1 MQINCWGGLVLNT
14 IKLKFRKKGLSIY
27 YSQLDLQ
34 RVMARALKKSGL
46 PVWYSQGF
54 NPHIYMTFTL
64 PLSLGHESEC
74 ESVDFRL
81 NEEITEAEILNAL
94 EGTLPQGIELVS
106 AQAPDYDARS
116 IMYAK
121 YDITLYGENSKIR
134 NALDNYAALEQATVT
149 KVTKKGQKDINL
161 KELIKDIVIT
171 DEKEGE
177 VTFNAVYPAGTPL
190 NINPQLLLDF
200 LKDNYGIEVID
211 AFVIRKNLFDKDMN
225 ILQ

>member
-1 MQINCWGGLVLNT
+1 MNT
-14 IKLKFRKKGLSIY
+14 IRLKFRKKGLSIY

-81 NEEITEAEILNAL
+81 NEEMAESDILKAL

-116 IMYAK
+116 IMFAK
-121 YDITLYGENSKIR
+121 YDITLYGENTKIKS
-134 NALDNYAALEQATVT
+134 ALDSYTALSEAIVT

-161 KELIKDIVIT
+161 KELINDITVT
-171 DEKEGE
+171 DEKDGE
-177 VTFNAVYPAGTPL
+177 VTFTATYPAGTPL

-200 LKDNYGIEVID
+200 IKENYGVEVID

>member
-1 MQINCWGGLVLNT
+1 MNT
-14 IKLKFRKKGLSIY
+14 IRLKFKKTGLSIY

-81 NEEITEAEILNAL
+81 NEEMSEADILKAM

-106 AQAPDYDARS
+106 AKEPDYDARS
-116 IMYAK
+116 IMFARYN
-121 YDITLYGENSKIR
+121 ITLYGNKDKIVSAIKEYEN
-134 NALDNYAALEQATVT
+134 LEQAIVT

-161 KELIKDIVIT
+161 KELIGKIEIT
-171 DEKEGE
+171 DEKADE
-177 VTFNAVYPAGTPL
+177 VSFTAIYPAGTPL

-211 AFVIRKNLFDKDMN
+211 AYVLRKNLFDKDMN

>member
-1 MQINCWGGLVLNT
+1 MNT
-14 IKLKFRKKGLSIY
+14 IRLKFRKKGLSIY

-81 NEEITEAEILNAL
+81 NEEMAEADILKAL
-94 EGTLPQGIELVS
+94 EGTLPQGIELVG
-106 AQAPDYDARS
+106 AAAPDYDARS
-116 IMYAK
+116 IMFAK
-121 YDITLYGENSKIR
+121 YDITLYGEKNSII
-134 NALDNYAALEQATVT
+134 NALNSYEAAEQAIVT

-161 KELIKDIVIT
+161 KELIKDITVT
-171 DEKEGE
+171 DEKDTE
-177 VTFNAVYPAGTPL
+177 VTFTAIYPAGTPL

-200 LKDNYGIEVID
+200 IKENYHIEVID
-211 AFVIRKNLFDKDMN
+211 AFVIRKNLFDKDLN

>member
-1 MQINCWGGLVLNT
+1 MNT
-14 IKLKFRKKGLSIY
+14 IRLKFRKKGLSIY

-81 NEEITEAEILNAL
+81 NEEISEEDILKAL
-94 EGTLPQGIELVS
+94 EGTLPEGIELVS

-116 IMYAK
+116 IAFALYE
-121 YDITLYGENSKIR
+121 ITIYGNIDNIIKALSDYQSLENAI
-134 NALDNYAALEQATVT
+134 VT
-149 KVTKKGQKDINL
+149 KTTKKGQKEINL
-161 KELIKDIVIT
+161 KHLIKNFKIIEEFDSGVKF
-171 DEKEGE
+171 E
-177 VTFNAVYPAGTPL
+177 AVYPAGTPL
-190 NINPQLLLDF
+190 NVNPQLLLDF
-200 LKDNYGIEVID
+200 LSEMYGIEVLD
-211 AFVIRKNLFDKDMN
+211 ALVVRKKLFDSEMN

>member
-1 MQINCWGGLVLNT
+1 LNT
-14 IKLKFRKKGLSIY
+14 IRLKFRKKGLSIY

-81 NEEITEAEILNAL
+81 NEEMAEAEILNAL

-116 IMYAK
+116 IMFAK
-121 YDITLYGENSKIR
+121 YDITLYGENSKIK
-134 NALDNYAALEQATVT
+134 NALNNYAALEQATVT

>member
-1 MQINCWGGLVLNT
+1 LNT
-14 IKLKFRKKGLSIY
+14 IRLKFRKKGLSIY

-81 NEEITEAEILNAL
+81 NEEMKEADILKSL

-116 IMYAK
+116 IMFAK
-121 YDITLYGENSKIR
+121 YDITLYGEKEKIIG
-134 NALDNYAALEQATVT
+134 ALNDYAALEQAIVT

-161 KELIKDIVIT
+161 KELVDNIQIIE
-171 DEKEGE
+171 EKSDE
-177 VTFNAVYPAGTPL
+177 VTFTAIYPAGTPL

-200 LKDNYGIEVID
+200 INENYGVEVVD
-211 AFVIRKNLFDKDMN
+211 AFVIRKNLFDKEMN

>member
-1 MQINCWGGLVLNT
+1 MNT
-14 IKLKFRKKGLSIY
+14 IRLKFRKKGLSIY

-81 NEEITEAEILNAL
+81 NEEMAEADILKAL

-116 IMYAK
+116 IMFAK
-121 YDITLYGENSKIR
+121 YDITLYGEQKNIIDALNS
-134 NALDNYAALEQATVT
+134 YSALEDAVVT

-161 KELIKDIVIT
+161 KELINDINVIDKKD
-171 DEKEGE
+171 KE
-177 VTFNAVYPAGTPL
+177 VTFTAIYPAGTPL

-200 LKDNYGIEVID
+200 INEKYGIEVID

>member
-1 MQINCWGGLVLNT
+1 MNT
-14 IKLKFRKKGLSIY
+14 IRLKFRKKGLSIY

-81 NEEITEAEILNAL
+81 NEEMAEADILKAL

-116 IMYAK
+116 IAFAK
-121 YDITLYGENSKIR
+121 YDITLYGGSEKII
-134 NALDNYAALEQATVT
+134 NALESYNDLEQAIVT

-161 KELIKDIVIT
+161 KELIKDVKVTETKT
-171 DEKEGE
+171 DE
-177 VTFNAVYPAGTPL
+177 VTFTAIYPAGVSL
-190 NINPQLLLDF
+190 NINPSLLLDF
-200 LKDNYGIEVID
+200 IKENYGVEVID
-211 AFVIRKNLFDKDMN
+211 AFVIRKNLYDANLN
-225 ILQ
+225 ILH

>member
-1 MQINCWGGLVLNT
+1 MNT
-14 IKLKFRKKGLSIY
+14 IRLKFKKTGLSIY

-81 NEEITEAEILNAL
+81 NEEMAEADILKAL

-106 AQAPDYDARS
+106 AQAPDYDAREIS
-116 IMYAK
+116 FAK
-121 YDITLYGENSKIR
+121 YDITLYGEREKIVKAI
-134 NALDNYAALEQATVT
+134 NEYQSLGEAIVT
-149 KVTKKGQKDINL
+149 KTTKKGKKDINL
-161 KELIKDIVIT
+161 KELINNISVIN
-171 DEKEGE
+171 EKE
-177 VTFNAVYPAGTPL
+177 
-190 NINPQLLLDF
+190 I
-200 LKDNYGIEVID
+200 
-211 AFVIRKNLFDKDMN
+211 LF
-225 ILQ
+225 ISS

>member
-1 MQINCWGGLVLNT
+1 MNT
-14 IKLKFRKKGLSIY
+14 IRLKFKKTGLSIY

-81 NEEITEAEILNAL
+81 NEEMSEADILKAM

-106 AQAPDYDARS
+106 AKEPDYDARS
-116 IMYAK
+116 IMFAR
-121 YDITLYGENSKIR
+121 YDITLYGEQKKIAD
-134 NALDNYAALEQATVT
+134 ALDSYEKLDQAIVT

-161 KELIKDIVIT
+161 KELIGKIEIT
-171 DEKEGE
+171 DKKDEE
-177 VTFNAVYPAGTPL
+177 VTFTAIYPAGTPL

-200 LKDNYGIEVID
+200 IKENYGVEVID
-211 AFVIRKNLFDKDMN
+211 AFVIRKNLFDKDMKV
-225 ILQ
+225 LQ

>member
-1 MQINCWGGLVLNT
+1 MNT
-14 IKLKFRKKGLSIY
+14 IRLKFRKKGLSIY

-81 NEEITEAEILNAL
+81 NEEMQESDILKAL

-106 AQAPDYDARS
+106 AAAPDYDARS
-116 IMYAK
+116 IAFAK
-121 YDITLYGENSKIR
+121 YEITLYGENKSILD
-134 NALDNYAALEQATVT
+134 ALNGYEQLDKAIVT

-161 KELIKDIVIT
+161 KELIRDIDIT
-171 DEKEGE
+171 ASEENS
-177 VTFNAVYPAGTPL
+177 VTFTAIYPAGVSL

-200 LKDNYGIEVID
+200 LKETYGIEVID
-211 AFVIRKNLFDKDMN
+211 ALVIRKNLYDDKFM

>member
-1 MQINCWGGLVLNT
+1 MNT
-14 IKLKFRKKGLSIY
+14 IRLKFRKKGLSIY

-81 NEEITEAEILNAL
+81 NEEMAEADILKAL
-94 EGTLPQGIELVS
+94 EGTLPQGIELVG
-106 AQAPDYDARS
+106 AAAPDYDARS

-121 YDITLYGENSKIR
+121 YDITLYGEKNSII
-134 NALDNYAALEQATVT
+134 NALNSYEAAEQAIVT

-161 KELIKDIVIT
+161 KELIKDITVT
-171 DEKEGE
+171 DEKDTE
-177 VTFNAVYPAGTPL
+177 VTFTAIYPAGTPL

-200 LKDNYGIEVID
+200 IKENYGIEVID
-211 AFVIRKNLFDKDMN
+211 AFVIRKNLFDKDLN

>member
-1 MQINCWGGLVLNT
+1 MNT
-14 IKLKFRKKGLSIY
+14 IRLKFRKKGLSIY

-81 NEEITEAEILNAL
+81 NEEMQESDILKAL

-106 AQAPDYDARS
+106 AAAPDYDARS
-116 IMYAK
+116 IAFAK
-121 YDITLYGENSKIR
+121 YEITLYGTNKSILD
-134 NALDNYAALEQATVT
+134 ALNGYEQLDKAIVT

-161 KELIKDIVIT
+161 KELIRDIDVT
-171 DEKEGE
+171 AFEEKS
-177 VTFNAVYPAGTPL
+177 VTFTAIYPAGVPL

-200 LKDNYGIEVID
+200 LKETYGIEVID
-211 AFVIRKNLFDKDMN
+211 ALVIRKNLYDDKFV

>member
-1 MQINCWGGLVLNT
+1 MNT

>member
-1 MQINCWGGLVLNT
+1 MNT
-14 IKLKFRKKGLSIY
+14 IRLKFKKTGLSIY

-81 NEEITEAEILNAL
+81 NEELSEAEILKAM

-106 AQAPDYDARS
+106 AQAPDYDAREIS
-116 IMYAK
+116 FAK
-121 YDITLYGENSKIR
+121 YDITLYGAKADII
-134 NALDNYAALEQATVT
+134 NALENYRALEQAIVT
-149 KVTKKGQKDINL
+149 KTTKKGKKDINL
-161 KELIKDIVIT
+161 KELINDIDVVDQQ
-171 DEKEGE
+171 DES
-177 VTFNAVYPAGTPL
+177 VMFTAIYPAGTPL

-200 LKDNYGIEVID
+200 LKETYAIEVVD
-211 AFVIRKNLFDKDMN
+211 AFVIRKNLFDKDMKV
-225 ILQ
+225 LQ

>member
-1 MQINCWGGLVLNT
+1 MNT
-14 IKLKFRKKGLSIY
+14 IRLKFRKKGLSIY

-34 RVMARALKKSGL
+34 RVIARALKKSGL

-81 NEEITEAEILNAL
+81 NEEMAEADILKAL

-106 AQAPDYDARS
+106 AKAPDYDARS

-121 YDITLYGENSKIR
+121 YDITLYGDNDKIKAALNSY
-134 NALDNYAALEQATVT
+134 DVLEQAVVT

-161 KELIKDIVIT
+161 KELIKEIVIT
-171 DEKEGE
+171 DEKENE

-200 LKDNYGIEVID
+200 LKDNYDIEVID
-211 AFVIRKNLFDKDMN
+211 AFVIRKNLFDKEMN

>member
-1 MQINCWGGLVLNT
+1 MNT
-14 IKLKFRKKGLSIY
+14 IRLKFRKKGLSIY

-34 RVMARALKKSGL
+34 RVMARALKKSRL

-81 NEEITEAEILNAL
+81 NEEMAEADILKAL

-116 IMYAK
+116 IMFAK
-121 YDITLYGENSKIR
+121 YDITLYGENKKIK
-134 NALDNYAALEQATVT
+134 NALNEYNNLEQAVVT

-161 KELIKDIVIT
+161 KELIKDIVIS
-171 DEKEGE
+171 DEKDNE
-177 VTFNAVYPAGTPL
+177 VTFTATYPAGTPL

-200 LKDNYGIEVID
+200 IKENYGVEVID
-211 AFVIRKNLFDKDMN
+211 AFVIRKNLFDKDMAV
-225 ILQ
+225 LQ

>member
-1 MQINCWGGLVLNT
+1 MNT
-14 IKLKFRKKGLSIY
+14 IRLKFRKKGLSIY

-81 NEEITEAEILNAL
+81 NEEMTEAHILKAL
-94 EGTLPQGIELVS
+94 EGTLPQGIELVG
-106 AQAPDYDARS
+106 AAAPDYDARS
-116 IMYAK
+116 IMFAK
-121 YDITLYGENSKIR
+121 YDITLYGEKNSII
-134 NALDNYAALEQATVT
+134 NALNSYEAAEQAIVT

-161 KELIKDIVIT
+161 KELIKDITVT
-171 DEKEGE
+171 DEKDTE
-177 VTFNAVYPAGTPL
+177 VTFTAIYPAGTPL

-200 LKDNYGIEVID
+200 IKENYNIEVID
-211 AFVIRKNLFDKDMN
+211 AFVIRKNLFDKDLN

>member
-1 MQINCWGGLVLNT
+1 MNT
-14 IKLKFRKKGLSIY
+14 IRLKFRKKGLSIY

-81 NEEITEAEILNAL
+81 NEEMAEADILKAL
-94 EGTLPQGIELVS
+94 EGTLPQGIELVG
-106 AQAPDYDARS
+106 AAAPDYDARS
-116 IMYAK
+116 IMFAK
-121 YDITLYGENSKIR
+121 YDITLYGEKNSII
-134 NALDNYAALEQATVT
+134 NALNSYEAAEQAIV
-149 KVTKKGQKDINL
+149 KKKKKKGQKDINL
-161 KELIKDIVIT
+161 KELIKDITVT
-171 DEKEGE
+171 DEKDTE
-177 VTFNAVYPAGTPL
+177 VTFTAIYPAGTPL

-200 LKDNYGIEVID
+200 IKENYNIEVID
-211 AFVIRKNLFDKDMN
+211 AFVIRKNLFDKDLN

>member
-1 MQINCWGGLVLNT
+1 MNT
-14 IKLKFRKKGLSIY
+14 IRLKFRKKGLSIY

-81 NEEITEAEILNAL
+81 NEEMQESDILKAL

-106 AQAPDYDARS
+106 AAAPDYDARS
-116 IMYAK
+116 IAFAK
-121 YDITLYGENSKIR
+121 YEITLYGENKSILD
-134 NALDNYAALEQATVT
+134 ALNGYAHLDKAIVT

-161 KELIKDIVIT
+161 KELIRDIDVT
-171 DEKEGE
+171 AFEEKS
-177 VTFNAVYPAGTPL
+177 VTFTAIYPAGVPL

-200 LKDNYGIEVID
+200 LKETYGIEVID
-211 AFVIRKNLFDKDMN
+211 ALVIRKNLYDDKFV

>member
-1 MQINCWGGLVLNT
+1 MNT
-14 IKLKFRKKGLSIY
+14 IRLKFRKKGLSIY

-81 NEEITEAEILNAL
+81 NEEMAEADILKAL
-94 EGTLPQGIELVS
+94 EGTLPQGIELVG
-106 AQAPDYDARS
+106 AAAPDYDARS
-116 IMYAK
+116 IMFAK
-121 YDITLYGENSKIR
+121 YDITLYGEKNSII
-134 NALDNYAALEQATVT
+134 NALNSYEAAEQAIVT

-161 KELIKDIVIT
+161 KELIKDITVT
-171 DEKEGE
+171 DEKDTE
-177 VTFNAVYPAGTPL
+177 VTFTAIYPAGTPL

-200 LKDNYGIEVID
+200 IKENYNIEVID
-211 AFVIRKNLFDKDMN
+211 AFVIRKNLFDKDLN

>member
-1 MQINCWGGLVLNT
+1 MNT
-14 IKLKFRKKGLSIY
+14 IRLKFRKKGLSIY

-81 NEEITEAEILNAL
+81 TEEMVEADILKAL
-94 EGTLPQGIELVS
+94 DGTLPQGIELVS
-106 AQAPDYDARS
+106 AKAPDYDARS
-116 IMYAK
+116 IMFAK
-121 YDITLYGENSKIR
+121 YDITLYGER
-134 NALDNYAALEQATVT
+134 NNIIGALNNYESLEQAVVT
-149 KVTKKGQKDINL
+149 KITKKGQKDINL
-161 KELIKDIVIT
+161 KDLIKDIRII
-171 DEKEGE
+171 DEKETA
-177 VTFNAVYPAGTPL
+177 VTFTAIYPAGTPL

-200 LKDNYGIEVID
+200 INENYGIEVID
-211 AFVIRKNLFDKDMN
+211 AFIIRKNLFDKDMN

>member
-1 MQINCWGGLVLNT
+1 MNT
-14 IKLKFRKKGLSIY
+14 IRLKFRKKGLSIY

-81 NEEITEAEILNAL
+81 NEEMAEADILKAL
-94 EGTLPQGIELVS
+94 EGTLPQGIELVG
-106 AQAPDYDARS
+106 AAAPDYDARS

-121 YDITLYGENSKIR
+121 YDITLYGEKEKIKS
-134 NALDNYAALEQATVT
+134 ALDSYTALTEAIVT

-161 KELIKDIVIT
+161 KELIKDITVT
-171 DEKEGE
+171 DEKDTE
-177 VTFNAVYPAGTPL
+177 VTFTAIYPAGTPL

-200 LKDNYGIEVID
+200 IKENYNIEVID
-211 AFVIRKNLFDKDMN
+211 AFVIRKNLFDKDLN

>member
-1 MQINCWGGLVLNT
+1 MNT
-14 IKLKFRKKGLSIY
+14 IRLKFRKKGLSIY

-81 NEEITEAEILNAL
+81 NEEMAEADILKAL
-94 EGTLPQGIELVS
+94 EGTLPQGIELVG
-106 AQAPDYDARS
+106 AAAPDYDARS

-121 YDITLYGENSKIR
+121 YDITLYGEKNKILDALNSYK
-134 NALDNYAALEQATVT
+134 AAEQAIVT

-161 KELIKDIVIT
+161 KELIKDITIT
-171 DEKEGE
+171 DEKDTE
-177 VTFNAVYPAGTPL
+177 VTFTAIYPAGTPL

-200 LKDNYGIEVID
+200 IKENYGVEVID
-211 AFVIRKNLFDKDMN
+211 AFVIRKNLFDKDLN

>member
-1 MQINCWGGLVLNT
+1 
-14 IKLKFRKKGLSIY
+14 
-27 YSQLDLQ
+27 
-34 RVMARALKKSGL
+34 MARALKKSGL

-81 NEEITEAEILNAL
+81 NEEMAEADILKAL

-116 IMYAK
+116 IMFAK
-121 YDITLYGENSKIR
+121 YDITLYGEKADILS
-134 NALDNYAALEQATVT
+134 ALEKYDALEQAIVT

-161 KELIKDIVIT
+161 KELIKDITVI
-171 DEKEGE
+171 DEKADE
-177 VTFNAVYPAGTPL
+177 VTFTAIYPAGTPL

-200 LKDNYGIEVID
+200 IKDNYGVEVID
-211 AFVIRKNLFDKDMN
+211 AFVIRKNLFDKDLN

>member
-1 MQINCWGGLVLNT
+1 LNT
-14 IKLKFRKKGLSIY
+14 IRLKFKKTGLSIY

-81 NEEITEAEILNAL
+81 NEEMSEADILKAM

-106 AQAPDYDARS
+106 AKEPDYDARS
-116 IMYAK
+116 IMFAR
-121 YDITLYGENSKIR
+121 YDITLYGEQKKIAD
-134 NALDNYAALEQATVT
+134 ALDSYEKLDQAIVT

-161 KELIKDIVIT
+161 KELIGKIEIT
-171 DEKEGE
+171 DKKDEE
-177 VTFNAVYPAGTPL
+177 VTFTAIYPAGTPL

-200 LKDNYGIEVID
+200 IKENYGVEVID
-211 AFVIRKNLFDKDMN
+211 AFVIRKNLFDKDMKV
-225 ILQ
+225 LQ

>member
-1 MQINCWGGLVLNT
+1 MNT
-14 IKLKFRKKGLSIY
+14 IRLKFKKTGLSIY

-81 NEEITEAEILNAL
+81 NEEMAEADILKAL
-94 EGTLPQGIELVS
+94 EGTLPQGIELVG
-106 AQAPDYDARS
+106 AAAPDYDARS

-121 YDITLYGENSKIR
+121 YDITLYGEKNSII
-134 NALDNYAALEQATVT
+134 NALNSYEAAEQAIVT

-161 KELIKDIVIT
+161 KELIKDITVT
-171 DEKEGE
+171 DEKDTE
-177 VTFNAVYPAGTPL
+177 VTFTAIYPAGTPL

-200 LKDNYGIEVID
+200 IKENHNIEVID
-211 AFVIRKNLFDKDMN
+211 AFVIRKNLFDKDLN

>member
-1 MQINCWGGLVLNT
+1 MNT
-14 IKLKFRKKGLSIY
+14 IRLKFRKKGLSIY

-81 NEEITEAEILNAL
+81 NEEMAEADILKAL

-116 IMYAK
+116 IMFAK
-121 YDITLYGENSKIR
+121 YDITLYGEKADILS
-134 NALDNYAALEQATVT
+134 ALEKYDALEQAIVT

-161 KELIKDIVIT
+161 KELIKDITVI
-171 DEKEGE
+171 DEKADE
-177 VTFNAVYPAGTPL
+177 VTFTAIYPAGTPL

-200 LKDNYGIEVID
+200 INDNYGVEVID
-211 AFVIRKNLFDKDMN
+211 AFVIRKNLFDKDLN

>member
-1 MQINCWGGLVLNT
+1 MNT
-14 IKLKFRKKGLSIY
+14 IRLKFRKKGLSIY

-81 NEEITEAEILNAL
+81 NEEMAEAEILNAL

-106 AQAPDYDARS
+106 AKAPDYDARS

-121 YDITLYGENSKIR
+121 YDITLYGENSKIK
-134 NALDNYAALEQATVT
+134 NALDNYAALEHATVT

-161 KELIKDIVIT
+161 KELIKNIVIT

>member
-1 MQINCWGGLVLNT
+1 MNT
-14 IKLKFRKKGLSIY
+14 IRLKFRKKGLSIY

-81 NEEITEAEILNAL
+81 NEEMKEADILKAL

-116 IMYAK
+116 IMFAK
-121 YDITLYGENSKIR
+121 YDITLYGEKEKIIG
-134 NALDNYAALEQATVT
+134 ALNDYAALEQAIVT

-161 KELIKDIVIT
+161 KELVDNIQIIE
-171 DEKEGE
+171 EKSDE
-177 VTFNAVYPAGTPL
+177 VTFTAIYPAGTPL

-200 LKDNYGIEVID
+200 INENYGVEVVD
-211 AFVIRKNLFDKDMN
+211 AFVIRKNLFDKEMN

>member
-1 MQINCWGGLVLNT
+1 MNT
-14 IKLKFRKKGLSIY
+14 IRLKFRKKGLSIY

-81 NEEITEAEILNAL
+81 NEEMAEAEILNAL

-161 KELIKDIVIT
+161 KELIKDIIIT

-200 LKDNYGIEVID
+200 LKDNYSIEVID

>member
-1 MQINCWGGLVLNT
+1 MNT
-14 IKLKFRKKGLSIY
+14 IRLKFKKTGLSIY

-81 NEEITEAEILNAL
+81 NEEMAEADILRAL
-94 EGTLPQGIELVS
+94 EGTLPQGIELVG
-106 AQAPDYDARS
+106 AAAPDYDARS

-121 YDITLYGENSKIR
+121 YDITLYGEKNSII
-134 NALDNYAALEQATVT
+134 NALNSYEAAEQAIVT

-161 KELIKDIVIT
+161 KELIKDITVT
-171 DEKEGE
+171 DEKDTE
-177 VTFNAVYPAGTPL
+177 VTFTAIYPAGTPL
-190 NINPQLLLDF
+190 NNNPQLLLDF
-200 LKDNYGIEVID
+200 IKENYNIEVID
-211 AFVIRKNLFDKDMN
+211 AFVIRKNLFDKDLN

>member
-1 MQINCWGGLVLNT
+1 VQINCWGGLVLNT
-14 IKLKFRKKGLSIY
+14 IRLKFRKKGLSIY

-81 NEEITEAEILNAL
+81 NEEMAEAEILNAL

-121 YDITLYGENSKIR
+121 YDITLYGENSKIK
-134 NALDNYAALEQATVT
+134 NALNNYAALEQATVT

>member
-1 MQINCWGGLVLNT
+1 MNT
-14 IKLKFRKKGLSIY
+14 IRLKFRKKGLSIY

-81 NEEITEAEILNAL
+81 NEEMAEADILKAL
-94 EGTLPQGIELVS
+94 EGTLPQGIELVG
-106 AQAPDYDARS
+106 AAAPDYDARS

-121 YDITLYGENSKIR
+121 YDITLYGEKEKIKS
-134 NALDNYAALEQATVT
+134 ALDSYTALTEAIVT

-161 KELIKDIVIT
+161 KELIKDITVT
-171 DEKEGE
+171 DEKDTE
-177 VTFNAVYPAGTPL
+177 VTFTAIYPAGTPL

-200 LKDNYGIEVID
+200 IKENYGVEVID
-211 AFVIRKNLFDKDMN
+211 AFVIRKNLFDKDLN

>member
-1 MQINCWGGLVLNT
+1 MNT
-14 IKLKFRKKGLSIY
+14 IRLKFRKKGLSIY

-81 NEEITEAEILNAL
+81 NEEMAEAEILNAL

-106 AQAPDYDARS
+106 AKAPDYDTRS

-121 YDITLYGENSKIR
+121 YDITLYGENSKIK

-161 KELIKDIVIT
+161 KELIKNIVIT

-200 LKDNYGIEVID
+200 LKDNYSIEVID

>member
-1 MQINCWGGLVLNT
+1 MNT
-14 IKLKFRKKGLSIY
+14 IRLKFRKKGLSIY

-81 NEEITEAEILNAL
+81 NEEMTEADILKAM

-116 IMYAK
+116 IMFAK
-121 YDITLYGENSKIR
+121 YDITLYGEKEKILDALNSYK
-134 NALDNYAALEQATVT
+134 ALEQAIVT

-161 KELIKDIVIT
+161 KELIKNITVT
-171 DEKEGE
+171 DEKDDE
-177 VTFNAVYPAGTPL
+177 VTFTAIYPAGTPL

-200 LKDNYGIEVID
+200 ISEKYGVEVID
-211 AFVIRKNLFDKDMN
+211 AFVIRKNLFDKDMH